1 MDGRLASM
9 RRPQQAF
16 SFVFSLLVAVCAVDD
31 TAPRERLRREL
42 TAATQHASDGIEW
55 AVRDLALASAL
66 LAALEATPPPDAHDA
81 WWRALPEVVAERR
94 IEEGAACR
102 AALARSARRRTPAP
116 PTPPRSDAAAAPDP
130 VTPDDAAA
138 PDNAATPDEALRA

>member
-94 IEEGAACR
+94 IEEGAAR
-102 AALARSARRRTPAP
+102 HAALARSARRRTPAP
-116 PTPPRSDAAAAPDP
+116 PTPPRSDAAAAPD
-130 VTPDDAAA
+130 D
-138 PDNAATPDEALRA
+138 ALRAYLAELAAA